1 MSVRL
6 WIVITGVVP
15 LAISGTLLTLWLTG
29 DPELIRIASWRGK
42 TNTCIAMVCAAIALL
57 LRTSE
62 RRRAV
67 WISHALASAALVI
80 GALTMFEYLAG
91 VDLGIDELVAR
102 DWPFPESAQ
111 HPNRMSPNAALSF
124 VLAGAMLL
132 LASAR
137 ARLAAV
143 GQIVALVLLAID
155 GVALIGY
162 LYDAAFLYRQGAFI
176 RISPYSALCFVS
188 LSAGSLALRPE
199 IGPAH
204 WLRGG
209 GIGSYLAR
217 RLLLPVIAIPVV
229 LAWVRVEGEQR
240 DWWTESAGV
249 ALEVL
254 LYISVFAAL
263 VLYVARSLDAIDAR
277 RKRTERELREAR
289 DEARAANRAKDEF
302 LAMLGHEL
310 RNPLAPITSAL
321 ELMHLRDPHSNR
333 ERDVIERQVKH
344 MTRLVD
350 DLLDVSRTAGGKIE
364 LSRARVEV
372 GELVREAME
381 LVRPLLDK
389 RGHAP
394 TIDAEPGLAIDGD
407 RERLIQ
413 ILSNLLNNAAKYTP
427 PGGAIELAAT
437 RAGGDVVL
445 RVTDTG
451 AGIAPELL
459 PRVFDLFVQG
469 ERSLDRTMGGLG
481 LGLAIVQS
489 LVTLHGGTVKAES
502 GGAGKGATFTVAL
515 PALAAPDP
523 AQQAPAAP
531 PTPPPNAR
539 RILIVDD
546 NQDAAELLAEAFELA
561 GHTVRVAHDGKRAL
575 EVAEEFEPECVMLDI
590 GLPLIDG
597 YEVARRLRQR
607 DGDRRRTLVAMTGYG
622 QEDDVQ
628 RALDAG
634 FDRHLVKPVSL
645 AQTLQI
651 IADTP
656 AGPPSAAI

>member
-6 WIVITGVVP
+6 WIVIAGALP
-15 LAISGTLLTLWLTG
+15 LAISGALLTLWVTG

-42 TNTCIAMVCAAIALL
+42 TNTCIAMACAAVALL

-62 RRRAV
+62 RRSAV
-67 WISHALASAALVI
+67 RISNVLASVALAI
-80 GALTMFEYLAG
+80 GALTMFEYVAG
-91 VDLGIDELVAR
+91 VDLGIDELIAH
-102 DWPFPESAQ
+102 DWPFPESAR

-124 VLAGAMLL
+124 VLAGGAIL

-137 ARLAAV
+137 ARLAAI
-143 GQIVALVLLAID
+143 GQIVALILLAID

-162 LYDAAFLYRQGAFI
+162 LYDAAFLYRPGTFI

-188 LSAGSLALRPE
+188 LAAGSLALRPE
-199 IGPAH
+199 IGPAR

-209 GIGSYLAR
+209 GIGAYLAR
-217 RLLLPVIAIPVV
+217 RFLLPVAAIPIV
-229 LAWVRVEGEQR
+229 LAWIRIEGEQR
-240 DWWTESAGV
+240 GWWSESAGV

-289 DEARAANRAKDEF
+289 DEARAADRAKDEF

-310 RNPLAPITSAL
+310 RNPLAPIGSAL
-321 ELMHLRDPHSNR
+321 ELMRVRDPQAQR

-350 DLLDVSRTAGGKIE
+350 DLLDVSRIAGGKIE

-372 GELVREAME
+372 GELVREAVE
-381 LVRPLLDK
+381 LVRPLIDK
-389 RGHAP
+389 RGH
-394 TIDAEPGLAIDGD
+394 TLTVDVEPGLAVDGD

-413 ILSNLLNNAAKYTP
+413 VVSNLLNNATKYTP
-427 PGGAIELAAT
+427 PGGSIAVAAA
-437 RAGGDVVL
+437 RMGDEVVL

-459 PRVFDLFVQG
+459 PRIFDLFVQG
-469 ERSLDRTMGGLG
+469 DRTLDRMTGGLG

-489 LVTLHGGTVKAES
+489 LVTLHGGTTRAES
-502 GGAGKGATFTVAL
+502 GGPGKGATFTITL
-515 PALAAPDP
+515 PAVAAVEPP
-523 AQQAPAAP
+523 AQAPAAP
-531 PTPPPNAR
+531 RAPPSNAR

-546 NQDAAELLAEAFELA
+546 NQDAAELLAEVFELA

-597 YEVARRLRQR
+597 YEVARRLRER

-622 QEDDVQ
+622 QEDDVR

-645 AQTLQI
+645 DQTLQI

-656 AGPPSAAI
+656 ASPSSPAS

>member
-6 WIVITGVVP
+6 WIAIAGAVP
-15 LAISGTLLTLWLTG
+15 LAISGTLLALWLTG
-29 DPELIRIASWRGK
+29 DAELIRIASWRGK
-42 TNTCIAMVCAAIALL
+42 TNTCIAMLLVATALL

-62 RRRAV
+62 RRGAVRA
-67 WISHALASAALVI
+67 SHALASAALAI
-80 GALTMFEYLAG
+80 GALTMFQYVAG
-91 VDLGIDELVAR
+91 VDLGIDELVAH

-124 VLAGAMLL
+124 VLAGAAIL

-137 ARLAAV
+137 PGLAAI

-155 GVALIGY
+155 AVALIGY

-188 LSAGSLALRPE
+188 LAAGSLALRPE

-209 GIGSYLAR
+209 GIGGYLAR
-217 RLLLPVIAIPVV
+217 RLLLPVVAIPIV

-240 DWWTESAGV
+240 GWWTESAGV

-310 RNPLAPITSAL
+310 RNPLAPIASAL
-321 ELMHLRDPHSNR
+321 TLMRIRDPRSHR

-350 DLLDVSRTAGGKIE
+350 DLLDVSRIAGGKIE
-364 LSRARVEV
+364 LSRTPFEV
-372 GELVREAME
+372 GELVREALE
-381 LVRPLLDK
+381 LVRPLIDK
-389 RGHAP
+389 HGH
-394 TIDAEPGLAIDGD
+394 TVDVDVEPGLAIDGD
-407 RERLIQ
+407 RDRLVQ
-413 ILSNLLNNAAKYTP
+413 VVSNLLNNAAKYTP
-427 PGGAIELAAT
+427 PGGSIEVAA
-437 RAGGDVVL
+437 AGTGDDVVL

-451 AGIAPELL
+451 AGISPELL

-469 ERSLDRTMGGLG
+469 ERTLDRTTGGLG

-489 LVTLHGGTVKAES
+489 LVTLHGGTVKVES
-502 GGAGKGATFTVAL
+502 GGEGKGATFTVTL
-515 PALAAPDP
+515 PAPATTAP
-523 AQQAPAAP
+523 AEQAPAAP
-531 PTPPPNAR
+531 HTPPTNAR
-539 RILIVDD
+539 RVLIVDD

-590 GLPLIDG
+590 GLPLLDG
-597 YEVARRLRQR
+597 YEVARRLRER

-628 RALDAG
+628 RAFDAG

-645 AQTLQI
+645 NQTLQI

-656 AGPPSAAI
+656 AVPSNPAT